1 MFTGLIEEI
10 GKIRKINISGE
21 GRYITVTAGKVLE
34 DVKIGDSI
42 TVNGACQTV
51 TEFGDDYFTVFASKV
66 TCDVTTLG
74 SLNQGSGVNLERAM
88 SPGSRFGGHI
98 VQGHVDGKGK
108 IDSISKD
115 SNGIRIAISAPG
127 EILKY
132 IVEKGSVTVDGI
144 SLTVVSL
151 INSGF
156 DLYIIPETIS
166 TTTLS
171 EKKPGDEVNIEV
183 DILAKY
189 VEKMLGNSTTDRD
202 KVLKRKLFEE
212 GFM

>member
-10 GKIRKINISGE
+10 GKIRKIKVSGE
-21 GRYITVTAGKVLE
+21 GRYITVTAQKVLG

-42 TVNGACQTV
+42 TVDGACQTV
-51 TEFGDDYFTVFASKV
+51 TEFGDDSFTVFASKV

-74 SLNQGSGVNLERAM
+74 SLNEGSNVNLERAM
-88 SPGSRFGGHI
+88 SPASRFGGHI

-115 SNGIRIAISAPG
+115 SNGVRIDISAPDD
-127 EILKY
+127 ILKY

-166 TTTLS
+166 STTLS

-189 VEKMLGNSTTDRD
+189 VEKMLGNSSTDRD